1 MYYKIKYSTHLRN
14 EQLKKLFRSKKYFS
28 TIKHFA
34 VRKTLNITTIRD
46 KKQKNIFFK
55 STLVVISL

>member
-34 VRKTLNITTIRD
+34 IRKTLNITTMRD
-46 KKQKNIFFK
+46 KKSKKYVF
-55 STLVVISL
+55 LEYISYY